1 MLDRARLLTD
11 HLAAL
16 ARAGAPQPTNRQIGL
31 TLDWSDAQVSD
42 ALQQAHARGMLVMHG
57 RRGGAA
63 SWIEAG
69 DGSWR
74 LGGPAS
80 LVRRCLR
87 CREEFRPPGRY
98 RFCCESCA
106 RANAGEAA

>member
-1 MLDRARLLTD
+1 MLDRARLVTGY
-11 HLAAL
+11 LAAL
-16 ARAGAPQPTNRQIGL
+16 ARAGAPLPTNRQIGIA
-31 TLDWSDAQVSD
+31 LDLSQAQVSD
-42 ALQQAHARGMLVMHG
+42 ALAQAQARGLLVLHG

-69 DGSWR
+69 DASWR
-74 LGGPAS
+74 LGGPS
-80 LVRRCLR
+80 KLERLCLR
-87 CREEFRPPGRY
+87 CREPFRPPGRY